1 MRIPG
6 HKFIV
11 KLGSPVLYN
20 SLSGNWSEMD
30 EQVITDF
37 DPSPFLS
44 LLRFM
49 YMDEIVF
56 ELKYLYDVLALSKKY
71 MVEGIT
77 GPLTSGNEFR
87 LLAQEKVW
95 SFLMY
100 GIFHSERDLIKRCW
114 KYIDEE
120 CETAVT
126 QDDFFDLDDRMLEE
140 LLDRD
145 SLRVDEI
152 TLFNACVKWSGK
164 ECARQRISSSAKNRR
179 SVMDPFIRKIRFP
192 LMSATEFGEGPAV
205 SEILTHKEVSELF
218 RSITLNKRDMTD
230 FAHKPRAGKT
240 DQKTVNWSL
249 FLCTY
254 LLTGRSGAPLQHF
267 YRCVTCDYDDVCI
280 VCVHKCHQGHTMK
293 YTGSFR
299 VRFCDC
305 GYKKACA
312 GRSDVHDVPV
322 QPDEDT
328 DDTDME
334 GDGSGDDSSSVST
347 VIDTDGGLNS
357 DDNDEPDDVDFNDL

>member
-1 MRIPG
+1 MRIPA

-71 MVEGIT
+71 LVEGIT

-100 GIFHSERDLIKRCW
+100 GIFHSDRDLIKRCW

-126 QDDFFDLDDRMLEE
+126 QDDFLDLDNRMMEQF
-140 LLDRD
+140 LDRD
-145 SLRVDEI
+145 SLRVEEI
-152 TLFNACVKWSGK
+152 TLFNACHKWAGK
-164 ECARQRISSSAKNRR
+164 ECARQRKTGSPKNKRT
-179 SVMDPFIRKIRFP
+179 VMDSFIKKIRFP
-192 LMSATEFGEGPAV
+192 LMTGVEFAEGPAV
-205 SEILTHKEVSELF
+205 SDILSDKEVSELL
-218 RSITLNKRDMTD
+218 RAITLNKKDMTD
-230 FAHKPRAGKT
+230 FAHKSRAGKT

-254 LLTGRSGAPLQHF
+254 LLTGKSGAPLQHF
-267 YRCVTCDYDDVCI
+267 YKCLTCDFDDVCI
-280 VCVHKCHQGHTMK
+280 VCVHKCHQGHSMK

-305 GYKKACA
+305 GYKKACP
-312 GRSDVHDVPV
+312 GRSHVHDVV
-322 QPDEDT
+322 APDNMDVERDA
-328 DDTDME
+328 D
-334 GDGSGDDSSSVST
+334 DGSDDSSSLST
-347 VIDTDGGLNS
+347 IIDTDGDWNS
-357 DDNDEPDDVDFNDL
+357 DDNDNDDEPIDFNDL

>member
-20 SLSGNWSEMD
+20 SLSGNWSENN

-56 ELKYLYDVLALSKKY
+56 ELKHLYDVLALSKKY

-77 GPLTSGNEFR
+77 GPLTTGNEFR

-95 SFLMY
+95 SLLMY
-100 GIFHSERDLIKRCW
+100 AVLHTERDLAKKCW

-120 CETAVT
+120 CETAIT
-126 QDDFFDLDDRMLEE
+126 QEDFYDLDNKMMDEF
-140 LLDRD
+140 LDRD

-152 TLFNACVKWSGK
+152 SLFHACCKWATR
-164 ECARQRISSSAKNRR
+164 ECARRHKSSSAKHKRA
-179 SVMDPFIRKIRFP
+179 VMDSFITRIRFP
-192 LMSATEFGEGPAV
+192 LMTAVQFGEGPAV
-205 SEILTHKEVSELF
+205 SEILTDREVSEIF
-218 RSITLNKRDMTD
+218 RAITLDKKDSTD
-230 FAHKPRAGKT
+230 FAFKPRAPKT
-240 DQKTVNWSL
+240 DQKLVNWSL

-254 LLTGRSGAPLQHF
+254 LLTGKSNAPLQHF
-267 YRCVTCDYDDVCI
+267 YKCTTCDFDDVCI
-280 VCVHKCHQGHTMK
+280 VCVHKCHQGHSLK

-312 GRSDVHDVPV
+312 GRSDAHDEPQVP
-322 QPDEDT
+322 DG
-328 DDTDME
+328 DTDME
-334 GDGSGDDSSSVST
+334 DENEGSDDDDTSSDVST
-347 VIDTDGGLNS
+347 IIDTEPEYEEEED
-357 DDNDEPDDVDFNDL
+357 DDNFNAL